1 LADEK
6 ITLQDLKER
15 MATFVRERDWEQ
27 FHNPKNLS
35 MAIAIEAAEL
45 MEHFQW
51 LTEQQSQQLAA
62 DALQDIGEELA
73 DIVIYSL
80 SMANSLQLDLSATVL
95 AKMAKN
101 NRKYPKDQVRDKTH
115 KYTYYQ
121 QQQQDQQ

>member
-1 LADEK
+1 MADEK

-35 MAIAIEAAEL
+35 MSIAIEAGEL

-51 LTEQQSQQLAA
+51 LTEQQSKQLDAE
-62 DALQDIGEELA
+62 ALQEIGEELA

-80 SMANSLQLDLSATVL
+80 SMANYLQLDLSATVL

-101 NRKYPKDQVRDKTH
+101 RLKYPKDQVRGKSH

-121 QQQQDQQ
+121 QQQDQQ